1 MQRKPDLIVPIR
13 DRRQHKRYL
22 TLRNA
27 AKAFAVF
34 SVVFLAITIR
44 SEMQPRHGDG
54 FGRLLQKEMP
64 KVEAKPVEVV
74 HEAPAPVPDQTAADP
89 MLVAPAAREQ
99 WLYDDRQQPTTA
111 ASLQPVPSNTA
122 TVTAPV
128 EGDSRFAIVG
138 GSEGVTL
145 VEQTQHRRVLR
156 GGFGR

>member
-27 AKAFAVF
+27 AKAFVVCA
-34 SVVFLAITIR
+34 VVFLAITIR
-44 SEMQPRHGDG
+44 SEMQPRHADG

-74 HEAPAPVPDQTAADP
+74 HEAPPPVSDHTAADP

-99 WLYDDRQQPTTA
+99 WLYDDQQQPTNA

-138 GSEGVTL
+138 GAEGETL